1 MGYTFVGMSTPF
13 VEELRW
19 RRMLHDS
26 MPGTEELLASGP
38 QKAYIGF
45 DPTADSLGVGNLVQ
59 VMMLV
64 HFQRAGHQPYAL
76 IGGATGMVGDPS
88 FKSAER
94 QLLDAE
100 TLEKNLAGQKAQLM
114 KFLDFDG
121 PNGAKIVNN
130 YDWFKDFGFL
140 DFIRDIGK
148 HITVNYMLAKDSVK
162 SRQESGISFT
172 EFSYQLIQ
180 GYDFFHLW
188 KNEGIRLQMGGSDQ
202 WGNITTGTELIR
214 RMGAGEAFALTTPLI
229 KKADGTKFGKTEGGN
244 VWLDPNRT
252 SPYQFYQFWLNAADE
267 DGGNYIRIFTTKSR
281 EEIESLEA
289 EHAQAPHLRILQK
302 ALAADITAR
311 VHSEE
316 ELQKALQASQ
326 ILFGQSTAEDL
337 KGLDAR
343 TLLDVFEGVPQME
356 VQKEAIQAGLPILE
370 VLCADTA
377 LFASRGEAKKL
388 LAAGGVSLN
397 KSKVDAAYI
406 VTSEDIIGGGYLLAQ
421 KGKKNYAL
429 IVIK

>member
-1 MGYTFVGMSTPF
+1 MSLSF

-26 MPGTEELLASGP
+26 MPGTEEFLASGP

-76 IGGATGMVGDPS
+76 VGGATGMVGDPS

-94 QLLDAE
+94 QLLDVD
-100 TLEKNLAGQKAQLM
+100 TLTQNLAGQKAQLM

-130 YDWFKDFGFL
+130 YDWFKEFGFL
-140 DFIRDIGK
+140 DFIRDVGK

-162 SRQESGISFT
+162 SRQESGISYT

-180 GYDFFHLW
+180 GYDFYHLW
-188 KNEGIRLQMGGSDQ
+188 KEEGIRLQMGGSDQ

-214 RMGAGEAFALTTPLI
+214 RMGGGEAFALTTPLI

-267 DGGNYIRIFTTKSR
+267 DAGNYIRIFTTKSR
-281 EEIESLEA
+281 EEIEALEA
-289 EHAQAPHLRILQK
+289 EHAQAPNLRIVQK
-302 ALAADITAR
+302 ALAADITGR

-316 ELQKALQASQ
+316 ELHKALQASQ
-326 ILFGQSTAEDL
+326 ILFGQSTADAL
-337 KGLDAR
+337 KALDAR
-343 TLLDVFEGVPQME
+343 TLLDVFEGVPQMT
-356 VQKEAIQAGLPILE
+356 VSKDALSAGLPILD
-370 VLCADTA
+370 VACADA
-377 LFASRGEAKKL
+377 SLFASRGEAKKL

-397 KSKVDAAYI
+397 KNKVDGDYT
-406 VTSEDIIGGGYLLAQ
+406 VTLDDVIGGGYLLVQ

-429 IVIK
+429 VVLS

>member
-252 SPYQFYQFWLNAADE
+252 SPYQFWLNAADE

>member
-1 MGYTFVGMSTPF
+1 MSTSF

-26 MPGTEELLASGP
+26 MPGTEEFLASGP

-76 IGGATGMVGDPS
+76 VGGATGMVGDPS
-88 FKSAER
+88 FKAAER
-94 QLLDAE
+94 SLLDAE
-100 TLEKNLAGQKAQLM
+100 SLQKNLEGQKKQLM

-121 PNGAKIVNN
+121 PQGAQLVNN

-140 DFIRDIGK
+140 DFIREVGK

-188 KNEGIRLQMGGSDQ
+188 KNEGMRLQMGGSDQ

-214 RMGAGEAFALTTPLI
+214 RMGGGEAFALTTPLI

-244 VWLDPNRT
+244 IWLDPNRT

-267 DGGNYIRIFTTKSR
+267 DAGNYIRIFTTKSR
-281 EEIESLEA
+281 EEIEALEA
-289 EHAQAPHLRILQK
+289 QHAEAPHLRILQK
-302 ALAADITAR
+302 ALAEDITAR
-311 VHSEE
+311 VHSVEE
-316 ELQKALQASQ
+316 VEKAMAASQ
-326 ILFGQSTAEDL
+326 ILFGQSTAESL
-337 KGLDAR
+337 RALDSK
-343 TLLDVFEGVPQME
+343 TLLDVFEGVPQMTIS
-356 VQKEAIQAGLPILE
+356 KADLAAGIPILD
-370 VLCADTA
+370 VICADTA

-388 LAAGGVSLN
+388 MAAGGVSLN
-397 KSKVDAAYI
+397 KTKVDADYQVQLSDLLA
-406 VTSEDIIGGGYLLAQ
+406 DGYLLAQ

-429 IVIK
+429 IVVA

>member
-388 LAAGGVSLN
+388 LAA
-397 KSKVDAAYI
+397 D
-406 VTSEDIIGGGYLLAQ
+406 EQ
-421 KGKKNYAL
+421 KP
-429 IVIK
+429 

>member
-343 TLLDVFEGVPQME
+343 TLLDVFEGGSTDGSS
-356 VQKEAIQAGLPILE
+356 KGGHSSWIAHSGGS
-370 VLCADTA
+370 LCGYSLVCLTWR
-377 LFASRGEAKKL
+377 SKK
-388 LAAGGVSLN
+388 
-397 KSKVDAAYI
+397 
-406 VTSEDIIGGGYLLAQ
+406 IIGCWGRFP
-421 KGKKNYAL
+421 
-429 IVIK
+429 

>member
-1 MGYTFVGMSTPF
+1 MLSTIYN
-13 VEELRW
+13 VHHWRW
-19 RRMLHDS
+19 
-26 MPGTEELLASGP
+26 
-38 QKAYIGF
+38 
-45 DPTADSLGVGNLVQ
+45 
-59 VMMLV
+59 
-64 HFQRAGHQPYAL
+64 
-76 IGGATGMVGDPS
+76 
-88 FKSAER
+88 
-94 QLLDAE
+94 
-100 TLEKNLAGQKAQLM
+100 
-114 KFLDFDG
+114 
-121 PNGAKIVNN
+121 
-130 YDWFKDFGFL
+130 KD
-140 DFIRDIGK
+140 
-148 HITVNYMLAKDSVK
+148 
-162 SRQESGISFT
+162 
-172 EFSYQLIQ
+172 
-180 GYDFFHLW
+180 
-188 KNEGIRLQMGGSDQ
+188 
-202 WGNITTGTELIR
+202 
-214 RMGAGEAFALTTPLI
+214 
-229 KKADGTKFGKTEGGN
+229 
-244 VWLDPNRT
+244 
-252 SPYQFYQFWLNAADE
+252 
-267 DGGNYIRIFTTKSR
+267 IRIFTTKSR

>member
-356 VQKEAIQAGLPILE
+356 VQKEAIQAGLPILD

>member
-1 MGYTFVGMSTPF
+1 MSTPF